1 MHRNSKFHT
10 VMGRELVA
18 EGGCKLMVVL
28 IGWVWCCTV
37 SKRLGITYSSF
48 ALALLGSG

>member
-18 EGGCKLMVVL
+18 EEAAS
-28 IGWVWCCTV
+28 WW
-37 SKRLGITYSSF
+37 SFRLDGFGAVQS
-48 ALALLGSG
+48 LKD